1 MTAPTIIGIVVF
13 AIGFGGGLLVLLT
26 ERFEIRSRPS
36 DAPRGDLQTMMLG
49 STMSGDAGVGDAGGS
64 F

>member
-1 MTAPTIIGIVVF
+1 MTGQMTIGIVVF
-13 AIGFGGGLLVLLT
+13 AIGVGGGPCVLLT
-26 ERFEIRSRPS
+26 ERFEIRTRPS

-49 STMSGDAGVGDAGGS
+49 SAMRGDAGVGDAGGS